1 MKTLATLSAAILL
14 SSALQANA
22 QSGDEVV
29 RPRDAEWMS
38 YRDAYRSMLWFEK
51 YGKPKNLIQYS
62 LQVIPKDKTANT
74 DNLRLHL
81 LSKSIHVDLPL
92 DALGRTPLP
101 LLKAAYDENAEIVL
115 NQKTGSANFRFRIS
129 LATRADGIY
138 EVADLRHA
146 CEQALAFQ
154 SYIEP
159 NLMQGKKCVG
169 IRLGFSKRDSIAMV
183 EIKSANQNTLA
194 IGIYDNTAM
203 WTDTAATL
211 RTSSFL
217 FSQQVEKAQ
226 LITRTSPLVMTA
238 IIE

>member
-1 MKTLATLSAAILL
+1 MKTLSTLSAIIFL
-14 SSALQANA
+14 STALQTSA
-22 QSGDEVV
+22 QSSDDVA

-62 LQVIPKDKTANT
+62 LQIVPKDKSASTE
-74 DNLRLHL
+74 NLRLHL

-101 LLKAAYDENAEIVL
+101 LLKTAYDENAEIVL
-115 NQKTGSANFRFRIS
+115 NQRSGQANFRFRIS

-138 EVADLRHA
+138 EVSDLRHA

-154 SYIEP
+154 SYVEP

-169 IRLGFSKRDSIAMV
+169 IRLGFGKRDSIAMV
-183 EIKSANQNTLA
+183 EIKSANQNTQA
-194 IGIYDNTAM
+194 IGILDNTAM
-203 WTDTAATL
+203 WPDTSPTL

-217 FSQQVEKAQ
+217 FTQQLEKAQ